1 MLDVGTVRVLATALL
16 VIALAGVAV
25 LARSVSRPSGKV
37 VASRRVVWGSEAA
50 WLAATAV
57 VQAWTL
63 GVVLL
68 PAWFYDWPGVGNF
81 PDSTAVQ
88 VLGPVLWLLG
98 MGLAAWSTRTLGRF
112 MTVSI
117 QVTEGHRLV
126 QEGPYARV
134 RHPIYTGNVMAAL
147 GLAVLY
153 LSPPL
158 AAFVLLLI
166 ALAVY
171 RGRIEDEFLR
181 SPQAFGEAYVAY
193 SARTGRFLP
202 RLRRPGP

>member
-1 MLDVGTVRVLATALL
+1 MLDVGTVRILAAVLFAAGI
-16 VIALAGVAV
+16 VGLAP

-37 VASRRVVWGSEAA
+37 VASRRVARGSEAA
-50 WLAATAV
+50 WLSATAA

-68 PAWFYDWPGVGNF
+68 PAWFYAWPDVGNV

-88 VLGPVLWLLG
+88 VIGPAVWVLG
-98 MGLAAWSTRTLGRF
+98 MVLAGWSVRTLGRF

-126 QEGPYARV
+126 QEGPYAWI
-134 RHPIYTGNVMAAL
+134 RHPIYTGNAMAAL

-158 AAFVLLLI
+158 VALALLLVV
-166 ALAVY
+166 LAAY
-171 RGRIEDEFLR
+171 RGRTEDAFLR
-181 SPQAFGEAYVAY
+181 TPQAFGDAYVAY
-193 SARTGRFLP
+193 AARTGRFLP
-202 RLRRPGP
+202 RLRRSGP